1 MKLENFNIDK
11 LIEFI
16 QTKNGPKDL
25 SELVFSL
32 AVLADNYLLSNGYS
46 TEDLPLVVKQQV
58 NLDILEK
65 VANIDYTEEAQ
76 EILDDITSVI
86 KRELSEA
93 DPQIQ
98 SKILEKLDII
108 QHDIYELLQR

>member
-1 MKLENFNIDK
+1 MKLENFNTDK

-16 QTKNGPKDL
+16 QTKNGSKDL

-58 NLDILEK
+58 NLDILAK

-76 EILDDITSVI
+76 DIIEDINSLI
-86 KRELSEA
+86 KEKLSEA
-93 DPQIQ
+93 DPDKQNQILD
-98 SKILEKLDII
+98 KLEIL
-108 QHDIYELLQR
+108 QHNLYEILK